1 MYELIQQSIAKL
13 ESKLTL
19 AEIKDLL
26 ENDQSF
32 LCSEYCP
39 HPSDLQILD
48 PFSDDVLLAVGDIVN
63 DFWIALLRERYTKQC
78 NHQNNP
84 QQILCLSI
92 DNVDF
97 RQAVKIPTDQIID
110 GEIQSDFST
119 TAILDFI
126 ELYTDHLSEVVATMP
141 CLIHDKHCKVTSA
154 LRDIDAYSQFV
165 HEYRNQKINAD
176 DLLQA
181 CNQEIY
187 LNISMNVLE
196 I

>member
-13 ESKLTL
+13 ESKLTP

-39 HPSDLQILD
+39 HPSYLEILD

-63 DFWIALLRERYTKQC
+63 NFWIALLYERYTKQS
-78 NHQNNP
+78 NPQNNP

-92 DNVDF
+92 DHVDF

-119 TAILDFI
+119 TAILNFI
-126 ELYTDHLSEVVATMP
+126 ELYTDHLSEVVATIP
-141 CLIHDKHCKVTSA
+141 CSIHDKHCKVTST
-154 LRDIDAYSQFV
+154 LRDIDAYSQFI
-165 HEYRNQKINAD
+165 HEYRNQKITVG
-176 DLLQA
+176 DLLKA
-181 CNQEIY
+181 CNQEIL
-187 LNISMNVLE
+187 LNISMSVLE

>member
-119 TAILDFI
+119 TAILNFI
-126 ELYTDHLSEVVATMP
+126 EQYTDHLSDAVATMP
-141 CLIHDKHCKVTSA
+141 CSIHDKHCKVTST
-154 LRDIDAYSQFV
+154 LRDVDAYSQFAYK
-165 HEYRNQKINAD
+165 YRNQKITVC
-176 DLLQA
+176 DLLKA
-181 CNQEIY
+181 CNQEIL
-187 LNISMNVLE
+187 LNISMSVLE

>member
-141 CLIHDKHCKVTSA
+141 CLIHDKHCKVTST
-154 LRDIDAYSQFV
+154 LGDVNAYSQFAYK
-165 HEYRNQKINAD
+165 YRNQKITVC
-176 DLLQA
+176 DLLEA
-181 CNQEIY
+181 CNQEIL
-187 LNISMNVLE
+187 LNISMSVLE